1 VLNGIQTQS
10 AAVQCLLGE
19 LAALRSRRGEPA
31 APVALRQG
39 LRPGGGGFRRGGPP
53 GRVLDRVLLS
63 RLPADARASLRG
75 REVELEISDFGLRVR
90 LQLNDCGF
98 TPAPDHGPAAVRIVA
113 PLSSHWRLLRG
124 EVDPDQ
130 LFFERAL
137 VIEGDTELGLVLK
150 NSLDAIG
157 PLWPPP
163 AAARPARADRH

>member
-1 VLNGIQTQS
+1 MTQPRPVP
-10 AAVQCLLGE
+10 AFVPRALAPVHRHVAGLVARLPVQPPSL
-19 LAALRSRRGEPA
+19 LAA
-31 APVALRQG
+31 
-39 LRPGGGGFRRGGPP
+39 
-53 GRVLDRVLLS
+53 RVLDRVLLS

-90 LQLNDCGF
+90 LQLNDGGF